1 MSHIVELKDVLK
13 FLDLESIEYS
23 DKNLELIRDSVED
36 WVQDIYCRRK
46 LVTTSYR
53 ERYDGSGDEY
63 LILDNYPVTEVAMLS
78 VGMQEVIRVK
88 NTNAGAYASVSVS
101 STGMTLN
108 KDGTSTSLTFATY
121 PTMTTLVGAINA
133 QSGWSAVLSMST
145 YGSYPSN
152 LLVEKMGLQC
162 IDSAEVGLEMPQ
174 VGEYDF
180 EVDAKRG
187 MIYSPFG
194 FPSGVQNIYINYT
207 AGYTSTT
214 MPNDLKLAV
223 LIIIK
228 NIYQSR
234 SEESFGMTGYSVSGI
249 SVSFEQEAMPKQAKD
264 ILDRGYRRLLV

>member
-23 DKNLELIRDSVED
+23 DKNLELIRDAVED
-36 WVQDIYCRRK
+36 WVQDVYCRRT
-46 LVTTSYR
+46 LLSTDYR
-53 ERYDGSGDEY
+53 ERYDGTGDSY
-63 LILDNYPVTEVAMLS
+63 LILDNYPVTAVAMLS
-78 VGMQEVIRVK
+78 IGIEEVIRVE

-101 STGMTLN
+101 STGVTLN
-108 KDGTSTSLTFATY
+108 KDGTSTTLAFATY
-121 PTMTTLVGAINA
+121 LTMTTLVAAINL
-133 QSGWSAVLSMST
+133 QSGWSAVLSSSA

-194 FPSGVQNIYINYT
+194 FPAGIQNVYVSYT
-207 AGYTSTT
+207 AGYTSSTI
-214 MPNDLKLAV
+214 PEDLKLATM
-223 LIIIK
+223 IIIK

-249 SVSFEQEAMPKQAKD
+249 SVSFEQEPMPKVAKD
-264 ILDRGYRRLLV
+264 ILDRRYRRLIV